1 MLKKIW
7 LFIKTFKLNF
17 KVYIGKPESSDE
29 IQNDF
34 KKEFDKEIQDH
45 K

>member
-7 LFIKTFKLNF
+7 KFIKTFRLNF
-17 KVYIGKPESSDE
+17 NVYIGKPESSDD
-29 IQNDF
+29 IKNDF
-34 KKEFDKEIQDH
+34 KNTIDKEIQDH

>member
-17 KVYIGKPESSDE
+17 E